1 MTRLLVS
8 VRNATEALAALDGGA
23 GWIDVKEPAR
33 GALGAADAVTIA
45 SVVRAV
51 ADRCPVSAALGELDG
66 HTCELTRQI
75 PHGVSL
81 VKVGLAGCGAEYVE
95 RSAERRDWREAW
107 AEVAT
112 ALPSDVALA
121 AVVYADWQVAG
132 APCPAD
138 ALAAGLSIGCSTLL
152 IDTFDKRGPAL
163 FDCWPV
169 GELAEFTSE
178 VRRAGLRL
186 AVAGSLTLNTLELAL
201 RLAPD
206 LVAVRG
212 AACRAGREGEVDTV
226 RVRELVD
233 AIAKHAAIGSGSI

>member
-23 GWIDVKEPAR
+23 AWIDVKEPAR
-33 GALGAADAVTIA
+33 GALGAADAATIA
-45 SVVRAV
+45 DVVRIV
-51 ADRCPVSAALGELDG
+51 ADRCPVSAALGELDS
-66 HTCELTRQI
+66 HTCELVRQI

-81 VKVGLAGCGAEYVE
+81 VKVGLAGCGVGYRE
-95 RSAERRDWREAW
+95 RQADQRDWREAW
-107 AEVAT
+107 ADVA
-112 ALPSDVALA
+112 AVLPTGVALA
-121 AVVYADWQVAG
+121 AVVYADWQIAG
-132 APCPAD
+132 APPPSD
-138 ALAAGLSIGCSTLL
+138 VLAAALSIGCSTLL

-163 FDCWPV
+163 FNCWPV

-186 AVAGSLTLNTLELAL
+186 VVAGSLTLNTLELAL
-201 RLAPD
+201 QLAPD

-233 AIAKHAAIGSGSI
+233 AIARHAAISR